1 MNLIPQT
8 RVQQIATR
16 VCRKAYRSHE
26 KKLLEIINEF
36 IKVIGYKINIE
47 KSIVF
52 SNLAMKMRTQ
62 KFKNQYHLHVL
73 KKCYS

>member
-36 IKVIGYKINIE
+36 IKVIGYKIDLE
-47 KSIVF
+47 KSIVILYTGNEQ
-52 SNLAMKMRTQ
+52 SENEI
-62 KFKNQYHLHVL
+62 
-73 KKCYS
+73 